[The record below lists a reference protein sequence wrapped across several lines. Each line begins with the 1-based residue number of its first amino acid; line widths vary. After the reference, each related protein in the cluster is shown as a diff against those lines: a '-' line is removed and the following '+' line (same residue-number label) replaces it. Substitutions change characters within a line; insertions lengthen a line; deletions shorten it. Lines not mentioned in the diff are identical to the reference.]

1 MVIYFV
7 LMMWLGAFQTRFF
20 QAIEV
25 ALTISFVLAAYS
37 TNKKETLIMTDDSNQ
52 DEERIPGMQL
62 LLDNP
67 FLLLFIGVAMPTVF
81 YIVWGIMEIVTLP
94 VAP

>member
-1 MVIYFV
+1 MIPKPR
-7 LMMWLGAFQTRFF
+7 GPIRPKATP
-20 QAIEV
+20 
-25 ALTISFVLAAYS
+25 
-37 TNKKETLIMTDDSNQ
+37 
-52 DEERIPGMQL
+52 EERIPGMQS

>member
-1 MVIYFV
+1 MSD
-7 LMMWLGAFQTRFF
+7 Q
-20 QAIEV
+20 
-25 ALTISFVLAAYS
+25 
-37 TNKKETLIMTDDSNQ
+37 NSND
-52 DEERIPGMQL
+52 DEERISGMQS

-81 YIVWGIMEIVTLP
+81 YIVWGIMEIVNIP

>member
-1 MVIYFV
+1 
-7 LMMWLGAFQTRFF
+7 
-20 QAIEV
+20 
-25 ALTISFVLAAYS
+25 
-37 TNKKETLIMTDDSNQ
+37 MTDPTENPNEEQ
-52 DEERIPGMQL
+52 EEERIPGMQS

-81 YIVWGIMEIVTLP
+81 YIVWGIMEIVNLP

>member
-1 MVIYFV
+1 MVRHMLLIINDI
-7 LMMWLGAFQTRFF
+7 LGAR
-20 QAIEV
+20 A
-25 ALTISFVLAAYS
+25 
-37 TNKKETLIMTDDSNQ
+37 MTDQ
-52 DEERIPGMQL
+52 TEETGTEEEEEERIPGMQS

-81 YIVWGIMEIVTLP
+81 YLVWGIMEIVTIP

>member
-1 MVIYFV
+1 M
-7 LMMWLGAFQTRFF
+7 
-20 QAIEV
+20 
-25 ALTISFVLAAYS
+25 
-37 TNKKETLIMTDDSNQ
+37 MTDKPSQPSTSDRTTSP
-52 DEERIPGMQL
+52 DEEERIPGMQS

-81 YIVWGIMEIVTLP
+81 YLIWGIMEIVTLP